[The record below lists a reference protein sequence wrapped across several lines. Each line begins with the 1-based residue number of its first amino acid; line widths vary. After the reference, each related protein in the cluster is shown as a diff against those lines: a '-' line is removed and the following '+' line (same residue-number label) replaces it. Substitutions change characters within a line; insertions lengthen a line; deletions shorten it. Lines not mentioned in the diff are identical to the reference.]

1 MRSRWYAINSD
12 CQRRAQSIKAIATD
26 EKARAM
32 ASCDS
37 FAGTERRRSS
47 RILCFLL
54 TRARVPLGRASLPG
68 ARAQTA
74 SAGGRYLQRLAIWG
88 QSLCQSLVLLSA
100 LLIPHRRKGLREL
113 GGGQAQET
121 APCCPIYV
129 LVFLRSFQS
138 LPLAALSSPQ
148 NLKHGFVPP
157 SLARSGA
164 TGDFRKA

>member
-26 EKARAM
+26 EKARAT

-37 FAGTERRRSS
+37 FAGTERRRNSH
-47 RILCFLL
+47 ILCFLL
-54 TRARVPLGRASLPG
+54 TRARVPPAGPPSQVHVPKLRAPAGVTSS
-68 ARAQTA
+68 A
-74 SAGGRYLQRLAIWG
+74 SPIWG

-100 LLIPHRRKGLREL
+100 LLIPHRRKGLRKL
-113 GGGQAQET
+113 GGGQAQER
-121 APCCPIYV
+121 ASCCPIYV
-129 LVFLRSFQS
+129 LVFPRSFQS
-138 LPLAALSSPQ
+138 LPLAVLPSSQ
-148 NLKHGFVPP
+148 NPKHGRVPP